1 MHGSSSTTAPGNQIG
16 IWMVQSTTTW
26 THNPCYLQPEADGV
40 RGGGYLT
47 CIIMID
53 ITNKTCW
60 WSHLYKCIN
69 QSYFSFSLQYI
80 INLNIINYYTIQFDS
95 RISLVKHFKNKNM
108 KQYIDS
114 KKNGGR
120 ADTQYPFA
128 IVIHHLSSPSPA
140 WTAECREVKDV
151 VDARLDKCQHTE
163 FSGLL
168 NFSWIYT
175 SSKELQI
182 CHDCKICTVTFK
194 EIN

>member
-40 RGGGYLT
+40 RVYLT

-80 INLNIINYYTIQFDS
+80 INLNIINYYIIKFDS

-114 KKNGGR
+114 KKWRKGR
-120 ADTQYPFA
+120 
-128 IVIHHLSSPSPA
+128 
-140 WTAECREVKDV
+140 
-151 VDARLDKCQHTE
+151 HTV
-163 FSGLL
+163 
-168 NFSWIYT
+168 T
-175 SSKELQI
+175 I
-182 CHDCKICTVTFK
+182 CHWNPSSLQSLSCMNSRMQRGKGCCRCPVR
-194 EIN
+194 